1 MKYLYRAKNTCG
13 DIATGSLVA
22 SDEVEAE
29 AILQKNSMIMVDIE
43 PAHSI
48 RINSFF
54 NRFPLREKMIFT
66 RQLSTMVSAG
76 IAAPKAIAVIATQTQ
91 NEFAK
96 SVYYHLIDDLEQGLQ
111 LSVAM
116 SKYPNHF
123 SQVMISVIR
132 SGEQTGQL
140 DEVLN
145 QLAKQLERDN
155 MLSSKVRN
163 AMIYPAIVIL
173 AMLGIG
179 IFMMIFVIPKFKAI
193 FASAKVDL
201 PWSTQAL
208 IGFSDSVVSYWYFYF
223 IVLVFLVLAV
233 RAFLISD
240 YGRYFFDELKLK
252 IPVFS
257 KVVEGVY
264 MARFSQTLAMMN
276 KSGVPILES
285 IKIISTVMDNQVY
298 NEGLRMATAQ
308 VERGLPL
315 SSQLSKN
322 PNFPV
327 LVSQMIGVGEQT
339 GQLEGVMDKLGKFY
353 EEETDEKIKGLASL
367 IEPVVMIL
375 LGIGVAFIVISVIT
389 PIYKIAQIQ

>member
-1 MKYLYRAKNTCG
+1 MV
-13 DIATGSLVA
+13 TGSLVA

>member
-1 MKYLYRAKNTCG
+1 MKYLYRAKNTSG
-13 DIATGSLVA
+13 DMVTGSLVA